1 MAPPSVWSYDKCPLA
16 RLCTMSTRTA
26 MPKLTIDT
34 QYGIIIIQDLETVF
48 VSEYYAHLYGYSS
61 ASELLNSIDS
71 FLDLIESSYHPQ
83 ATDNYHQTLKG
94 DVLPRG
100 RTFRNR
106 DRNGREFSV
115 FAIDHVIEWNGKPA
129 LQVTVID
136 LSAQERAQLQLQ
148 ENERKFKQ
156 LITKSGQGIS
166 VHRDFKPIFVNQAWV
181 DLMRA
186 PSIDAVL
193 RDVNL
198 LSFLPEEEHANA
210 QSRYQSLI
218 SGRLS
223 GAKTVVKNRCFDGE
237 IRYFCVYDNLI
248 EWDGKPAV
256 QAVIEDVTDRITLEA
271 KLRQLSVTDPLTDVY
286 NRRELDRVLDQEFQR
301 GQRYSHPF
309 AVILIDI
316 DHFKVINDTYGH
328 DAGDNTLRAIANT
341 LRDTLRQTDVLG
353 RWGGEEFLIVCP
365 STDLTGASHLANTLR
380 SRIANLALDDSK
392 PVTISIGVASL
403 DTDDT
408 QVSDV
413 LKRAD
418 LALYDA
424 KRNGRNQVKV
434 DRP

>member
-1 MAPPSVWSYDKCPLA
+1 
-16 RLCTMSTRTA
+16 

-34 QYGIIIIQDLETVF
+34 QYGIIIIQDLQTVF
-48 VSEYYAHLYGYSS
+48 VNEYYAHLYGYSS

-71 FLDLIESSYHPQ
+71 FLDLIDPSDHPK
-83 ATDNYHQTLKG
+83 AIDNYYQTLKG

-136 LSAQERAQLQLQ
+136 LSAQERAQQQLQ
-148 ENERKFKQ
+148 ENEQKFKQ
-156 LITKSGQGIS
+156 LITNSGQGIS

-198 LSFLPEEEHANA
+198 LTLLPEEEHANA

-237 IRYFCVYDNLI
+237 IRYFRVYDNLI
-248 EWDGKPAV
+248 EWDGEPAV
-256 QAVIEDVTDRITLEA
+256 QAVIEDVTDRVILEA
-271 KLRQLSVTDPLTDVY
+271 KLRQLSVTDPLTDIY
-286 NRRELDRVLDQEFQR
+286 NRRELDRVLNQEFQK
-301 GQRYSHPF
+301 GQRYGHPF
-309 AVILIDI
+309 SVILIDI

-328 DAGDNTLRAIANT
+328 DVGDNTLRAIANT

-380 SRIANLALDDSK
+380 SRIANLALDATKS
-392 PVTISIGVASL
+392 VTISIGVASL

-418 LALYDA
+418 RALYDA
-424 KRNGRNQVKV
+424 KRNGRNQVKA